1 MVKNR
6 FVNFL
11 INIVTSG
18 KYEEQSEFGM
28 SDHLI
33 RYVLLNCT
41 VIFGFFI
48 LLFFAVID
56 VRNETYAD
64 AAVCFVMSL
73 VCVVSFALGR
83 SKVPQVVPALV
94 TFIGYGFMC
103 VILVWFGNAQ
113 GANFLFIYMFPA
125 LTIMQLGMRYGITAS
140 VILIILISLEMFIPS
155 LSNFNYHLDVSIRM
169 LVGYILVFF
178 TTIVVETTRKTKDGL
193 IETQKKRLQE
203 LKEEAETANR
213 AKGNFLASMSH
224 EIRTPMNAI
233 IGMAELLLRRDL
245 PDEARA
251 NAQDIKQAGANLLSI
266 INDILDFSKIE
277 AGRMEIIPVK
287 YLLASLINDTV
298 NIIRMRLKE
307 KPIRFILNIDGKIPN
322 SLIGDEVRLRQILLN
337 LLSNAAKYTERGHI
351 GLSIAI
357 VKREGKQIWLKFT
370 ITDTGKGIKPEDQE
384 KLFDEFVQVDTK
396 KNRNV
401 EGTGLGL
408 AIVKRL
414 CLAMGGDISMESE
427 YGKGSVFTVV
437 FPQGIESD
445 APFAAVEE
453 PLKKKVLV
461 YEDREAYAGSVCWCL
476 ENMGVPHALVTTL
489 DDFAAALRREEWF
502 FVFAGYDFY
511 EKIKTVMEK
520 PDAVFPGGKPPSLAL
535 MMEWENDV
543 YIPNARFVSLPVQ
556 SLSIANILNGK
567 ADTRSYI
574 DSFGGDVVRLTFP
587 GARLLIV
594 DDIPTNLKVAEG
606 LLAPYQ
612 AVVDTCLSGA
622 RAIELVKQNNY
633 DIVFMD
639 HMMPDMDG
647 IEATAIIRAWEKE
660 SLSFTE
666 GETQR
671 HLRQQMPIIAL
682 TANAVSGMRE
692 MFIEKGFNDFL
703 AKPIDV
709 SKLDEMLGKW
719 IPKEKR
725 KRKVKNE
732 ESETAKERPS
742 LPAILGVDTA
752 KGIAMTGGT
761 EAGYRTVLSLFRADA
776 EERLSLLQA
785 APSADKL
792 PEFVTQVHALK
803 SASASIG
810 AADISARA
818 AELEAAGKAG
828 DLALIQEKLGNF
840 AESLAELAKNI
851 RPFLETPVPETP
863 ASKAGGASLEAE
875 ASSEAA
881 ALLRD
886 LEDALVAQKASSDI
900 LTILDD
906 LNEKPLDPKTKE
918 ALEKIS
924 FQVLMSE
931 FDNAIQTLKEIT

>member
-1 MVKNR
+1 MRKNR

-18 KYEEQSEFGM
+18 KYEEESEFGM
-28 SDHLI
+28 SDYLI
-33 RYVLLNCT
+33 RYVLLNCV
-41 VIFGFFI
+41 VIFGFLV
-48 LLFFAVID
+48 LLFFAIID
-56 VRNETYAD
+56 FKGGNYAD
-64 AAVCFVMSL
+64 TIVCTVMSL

-94 TFIGYGFMC
+94 TFICYGLMC
-103 VILVWFGNAQ
+103 IILVWFGTVQ
-113 GANFLFIYMFPA
+113 GANFLLIYIFPS
-125 LTIMQLGMRYGITAS
+125 LTIMQLGLLSGVTAS
-140 VILIILISLEMFIPS
+140 TILIVIISLEMFVPG
-155 LSNFNYHLDVSIRM
+155 LSNFNYHIDVPVRM
-169 LVGYILVFF
+169 LVAYIMVFF
-178 TTIVVETTRKTKDGL
+178 ITIVVETTRQTKDGL

-203 LKEEAETANR
+203 LKEEAEMANR

-245 PDEARA
+245 PDEARS

-287 YLLASLINDTV
+287 YLLSSLLNDTV

-351 GLSIAI
+351 GLSITI
-357 VKREGKQIWLKFT
+357 VKKEGKQVWLKFT

-408 AIVKRL
+408 AIVERL
-414 CLAMGGDISMESE
+414 CLAMGGDIRMESE
-427 YGKGSVFTVV
+427 YGRGSVFTVI

-445 APFAAVEE
+445 APFAVVEE
-453 PLKKKVLV
+453 PLKKKTLV

-476 ENMGVPHALVTTL
+476 ENMDVPHTLVTTL
-489 DDFAAALRREEWF
+489 DDFAAALYREEWF
-502 FVFAGYDFY
+502 FVFSGYDFY

-520 PDAVFPGGKPPSLAL
+520 PGAVFPGGKPPPLAL
-535 MMEWENDV
+535 MTEWESEM
-543 YIPNARFVSLPVQ
+543 YIPNVRFVSLPVQ
-556 SLSIANILNGK
+556 SLSIANVLNGK
-567 ADTRSYI
+567 ADVRSYI
-574 DSFGGDVVRLTFP
+574 DSFGSDLVRLTFP

-594 DDIPTNLKVAEG
+594 DDILTNLRVAEG

-612 AVVDTCLSGA
+612 ATVDTCLSGA

-639 HMMPDMDG
+639 HMMPEMDG
-647 IEATAIIRAWEKE
+647 IEATAAIRAWDK
-660 SLSFTE
+660 
-666 GETQR
+666 QI
-671 HLRQQMPIIAL
+671 PIIAL

-725 KRKVKNE
+725 KRKEKNE
-732 ESETAKERPS
+732 ELETAKKQFPF
-742 LPAILGVDTA
+742 PAIPGVDTA

-761 EAGYRTVLSLFRADA
+761 EAGFRTVLSLFRADT

-785 APSADKL
+785 VPSAAKL

-810 AADISARA
+810 AAQVSAQ
-818 AELEAAGKAG
+818 AEKLEAAGKVA
-828 DLALIQEKLGNF
+828 DLVFIQENLGNF
-840 AESLAELAKNI
+840 AKSLAELAQNI
-851 RPFLETPVPETP
+851 RAALETTAPE
-863 ASKAGGASLEAE
+863 ADGASQEA
-875 ASSEAA
+875 AA

-900 LTILDD
+900 LNILDE
-906 LNEKPLDPKTKE
+906 LNKKPLDPKTKE

-931 FDNAIQTLKEIT
+931 FDNAIQTLKEIP